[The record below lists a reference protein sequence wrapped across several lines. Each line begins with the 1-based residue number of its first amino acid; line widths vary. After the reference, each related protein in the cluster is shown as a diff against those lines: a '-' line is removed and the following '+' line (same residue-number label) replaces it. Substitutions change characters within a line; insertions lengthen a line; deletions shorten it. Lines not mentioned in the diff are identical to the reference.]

1 MNSENTHSSFTCDCS
16 MYTRENLEQQSDS
29 ELEKICQ
36 EKKAD
41 YEQRVNKNK
50 KIQEILSRKQ
60 DKIEASIRELQAKI
74 DLLRAKNPSVNVVK
88 GEFGDDRDALNDRI
102 QKHHTTILNLQTNQI
117 KVKKAIKEAN
127 LDFAKQQTNEK
138 VIQKEIDHL
147 ITQTNEMNQETK
159 NQTENMQ
166 LAVITSE
173 YQSTHD
179 LLDTLT
185 LEIDTLHKQ
194 IHERG

>member
-1 MNSENTHSSFTCDCS
+1 MKILHLR
-16 MYTRENLEQQSDS
+16 YRLLTRLLASHILLASIPIIITGLVLIHTARQSIERLVVNRNLE
-29 ELEKICQ
+29 
-36 EKKAD
+36 
-41 YEQRVNKNK
+41 
-50 KIQEILSRKQ
+50 
-60 DKIEASIRELQAKI
+60 
-74 DLLRAKNPSVNVVK
+74 
-88 GEFGDDRDALNDRI
+88 
-102 QKHHTTILNLQTNQI
+102 
-117 KVKKAIKEAN
+117 
-127 LDFAKQQTNEK
+127 FAKQQTNEK